1 MKYRRFGKTELMVSV
16 FTFGAMRIPDG
27 TEENAVATI
36 RRAVELGINHLETA
50 RGYGSSERLMGL
62 AMPSLPREK
71 LIITTKIGP
80 TETADEMRR
89 SLEES
94 LERMRVDR
102 IDNFDIHGINN
113 REILRRALKK
123 GGCLAAIRKAMEE
136 GIVGHLGFSTHA
148 PLEVIMEA
156 IGTGEFE
163 SVNLHYYTFNRRNL
177 PAIEKARSLDMGVFI
192 ISPTD
197 KGGQLFNA
205 PAKLRELTKPYT
217 PIQANHRFLLG
228 NPEIHTLSLGAASPH
243 EFEEHLAV
251 ADNDGPWT
259 EEEAALFARLD
270 EEMKRALGTTFCT
283 QCYECLPCP
292 ENIHIPETLRLR
304 NLARAYDMKEFG
316 KYRYNLF
323 SRGGHWF
330 PGEQATACTKCGE
343 CLPRC
348 PERLDIPALL
358 MDTHELLLGDPQGHL
373 YARND

>member
-1 MKYRRFGKTELMVSV
+1 M
-16 FTFGAMRIPDG
+16 
-27 TEENAVATI
+27 
-36 RRAVELGINHLETA
+36 
-50 RGYGSSERLMGL
+50 
-62 AMPSLPREK
+62 
-71 LIITTKIGP
+71 
-80 TETADEMRR
+80 
-89 SLEES
+89 
-94 LERMRVDR
+94 
-102 IDNFDIHGINN
+102 
-113 REILRRALKK
+113 
-123 GGCLAAIRKAMEE
+123 
-136 GIVGHLGFSTHA
+136 
-148 PLEVIMEA
+148 
-156 IGTGEFE
+156 
-163 SVNLHYYTFNRRNL
+163 
-177 PAIEKARSLDMGVFI
+177 DMGVFI

-205 PAKLRELTKPYT
+205 PSKLRELTKPYT

-228 NPEIHTLSLGAASPH
+228 NPEIHTISLGAASPH

-270 EEMKRALGTTFCT
+270 EEMRRALGTTFCT

-292 ENIHIPETLRLR
+292 ESIHIPETLRLR

-348 PERLDIPALL
+348 PEKLDIPALL
-358 MDTHELLLGDPQGHL
+358 MDTHELLLGDPQRHL
-373 YARND
+373 YARNE